1 MVSSAI
7 KLHNPTDKKVC
18 FKVKTTA
25 PKKYCVR
32 PNSGIIQPQDSV
44 SVAGMLFIKLILH
57 CLFIRKESLVEFG
70 FTTLHQL
77 HYYKFNR

>member
-1 MVSSAI
+1 MVSSTI

-32 PNSGIIQPQDSV
+32 PNSGIIQPQSSV
-44 SVAGMLFIKLILH
+44 SVAGMLLIKLILH
-57 CLFIRKESLVEFG
+57 YLFIHKESLVY
-70 FTTLHQL
+70 LDL
-77 HYYKFNR
+77 